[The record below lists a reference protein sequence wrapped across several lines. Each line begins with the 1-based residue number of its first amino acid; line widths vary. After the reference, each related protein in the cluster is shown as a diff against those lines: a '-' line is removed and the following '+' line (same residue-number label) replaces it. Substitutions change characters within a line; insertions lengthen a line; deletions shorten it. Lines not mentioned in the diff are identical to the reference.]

1 MSSLVEETV
10 PLSEEELRLLEQ
22 MERALQ
28 EEDPKFASALRGNS
42 LRRAAQ
48 RRAILAGVVFA
59 GGIAVLMT
67 GVIAR
72 IPAVGIVGFLIMLL
86 SATVCLSALRGKPA
100 RVMPQVHHHHHASG
114 FSVIGG
120 GKRRNRRFMDI
131 VEERWTRRREDNG
144 GW

>member
-1 MSSLVEETV
+1 M

-72 IPAVGIVGFLIMLL
+72 IPVVGIVGFVIMLL

-100 RVMPQVHHHHHASG
+100 RVIPQVHHHPSG

-131 VEERWTRRREDNG
+131 VEERWARRREDNG

>member
-1 MSSLVEETV
+1 M

-48 RRAILAGVVFA
+48 RRAVLGAVVFVA
-59 GGIAVLMT
+59 GIAVLMT
-67 GVIAR
+67 GVIAELP
-72 IPAVGIVGFLIMLL
+72 IVGIAGFVIMLV
-86 SATVCLSALRGKPA
+86 SATVFVTALRGKPA
-100 RVMPQVHHHHHASG
+100 RAMPQVHHHPSG

-131 VEERWTRRREDNG
+131 IEERWVRRRDDNG

>member
-1 MSSLVEETV
+1 M

-67 GVIAR
+67 GVIAQ
-72 IPAVGIVGFLIMLL
+72 IPVVGIAGFVVMLL
-86 SATVCLSALRGKPA
+86 SATVCLTALRGKPA
-100 RVMPQVHHHHHASG
+100 RVIPQVHHHPSG

-131 VEERWTRRREDNG
+131 VEERWMRRREDNG

>member
-1 MSSLVEETV
+1 M

-28 EEDPKFASALRGNS
+28 EEDPKFASALRGTS

-48 RRAILAGVVFA
+48 RRAIVAGVVFA

-67 GVIAR
+67 GVIAQ
-72 IPAVGIVGFLIMLL
+72 IPVVGIVGFVIMLL
-86 SATVCLSALRGKPA
+86 SATVGLAALRGKPA
-100 RVMPQVHHHHHASG
+100 RVMPQVHHPSG
-114 FSVIGG
+114 FSVIAG

-131 VEERWTRRREDNG
+131 VEERWLRRRDDNG